1 MEKYSKPSLPYSK
14 QVDLLKSRGLGIADH
29 VSAERFLKQVSY
41 YRFSAYCLPFETV
54 RHQFKPNVNF
64 DQITKLYEFDR
75 RLRFLIDEALE
86 VIEITVRAIM
96 AHEMAQKY
104 GPFFHEDPANFYG
117 RFDHKNWVLKVHEQA
132 TRSREMF
139 IAHYKSKYEGFPK
152 LPIWMAVEI
161 MSFGSI
167 SQLIDSL
174 KREDQII
181 LAKQFGLHTSILMS
195 WLHTFAYVR
204 NICAHH
210 ARFWDRKLAIAM
222 VAPKD
227 GRWVDV
233 NTSRIGAALLAIN
246 QFLHKL
252 PIDKGIISEWR
263 SEVEALFSR
272 KIEVDD
278 FLGAM
283 GLSKELQKHPLWNL
297 SGSKTM
303 SP

>member
-1 MEKYSKPSLPYSK
+1 MEKYTKPSLPYTK
-14 QVDLLKSRGLGIADH
+14 QVDLLKSRGLVIVDQSA
-29 VSAERFLKQVSY
+29 AERFLKQVSY
-41 YRFSAYCLPFETV
+41 YRFSAYCLPFEVT
-54 RHQFKPNVNF
+54 RHQFKPKVTF
-64 DQITKLYEFDR
+64 EQIAKLYEFDR

-104 GPFFHEDPANFYG
+104 GPFFHEDPSNFYG
-117 RFDHKNWVLKVHEQA
+117 KFDHKSWVQKVHEEA
-132 TRSREMF
+132 NRSRETF
-139 IAHYKSKYEGFPK
+139 IAHYKSKYEGFPQ
-152 LPIWMAVEI
+152 LPIWIAVEI

-181 LAKQFGLHTSILMS
+181 LAKQFGLHTSVLMS

-210 ARFWDRKLAIAM
+210 ARFWDRRLAIAM

-227 GRWVDV
+227 GRWADV

-252 PIDKGIISEWR
+252 PIDAGIISAWR
-263 SEVEALFSR
+263 SEVDELFNR

-278 FLGAM
+278 FWGSM
-283 GLSKELQKHPLWNL
+283 GLSKELQKHPLWI
-297 SGSKTM
+297 SD
-303 SP
+303 